1 MPQESAEL
9 KKVTKNVIFFQ
20 NRLDKPIFFI
30 IIKMSVVRG
39 APCENF
45 PHTWQRPRSA
55 PPCNGG
61 GATVKKGGETVGEV
75 LGSAI
80 CAATGTAAA
89 VTTGNDIVVIV
100 TSICNGLILLANC
113 AVTIYRKWR
122 DRDKD
127 LAVKDEEEK
136 KEDGNGTDTAE

>member
-1 MPQESAEL
+1 MPKESAEL
-9 KKVTKNVIFFQ
+9 KKITKNVIFFQ
-20 NRLDKPIFFI
+20 NRLDKPIFFV
-30 IIKMSVVRG
+30 IIKMSVARG

-45 PHTWQRPRSA
+45 PRTWQRPRNA

-61 GATVKKGGETVGEV
+61 GATVKKGGYFVGEIA
-75 LGSAI
+75 GSAL
-80 CAATGTAAA
+80 CAAASTTAA
-89 VTTGNDIVVIV
+89 VTTGNDIIVIV

-127 LAVKDEEEK
+127 LTTKK
-136 KEDGNGTDTAE
+136 KEAQKNDVGSDE

>member
-1 MPQESAEL
+1 M
-9 KKVTKNVIFFQ
+9 
-20 NRLDKPIFFI
+20 
-30 IIKMSVVRG
+30 
-39 APCENF
+39 
-45 PHTWQRPRSA
+45 
-55 PPCNGG
+55 
-61 GATVKKGGETVGEV
+61 GEV

-127 LAVKDEEEK
+127 LTAEEEK
-136 KEDGNGTDTAE
+136 EEGKDDGRNGKED

>member
-1 MPQESAEL
+1 
-9 KKVTKNVIFFQ
+9 
-20 NRLDKPIFFI
+20 
-30 IIKMSVVRG
+30 MS
-39 APCENF
+39 
-45 PHTWQRPRSA
+45 
-55 PPCNGG
+55 
-61 GATVKKGGETVGEV
+61 EV

-122 DRDKD
+122 DRDRD
-127 LAVKDEEEK
+127 LTEKK
-136 KEDGNGTDTAE
+136 KEDKKDDVGIDE

>member
-1 MPQESAEL
+1 MQKESAEL
-9 KKVTKNVIFFQ
+9 KKITKNVIFFQ

-30 IIKMSVVRG
+30 IIKMSGARG

-45 PHTWQRPRSA
+45 PRPWQRPRNA

-61 GATVKKGGETVGEV
+61 GATVKKGGFFVGEV
-75 LGSAI
+75 FGSAI

-89 VTTGNDIVVIV
+89 VSTGNDIIVIV

-127 LAVKDEEEK
+127 LTVKEEEEK
-136 KEDGNGTDTAE
+136 KEDGRNEADE